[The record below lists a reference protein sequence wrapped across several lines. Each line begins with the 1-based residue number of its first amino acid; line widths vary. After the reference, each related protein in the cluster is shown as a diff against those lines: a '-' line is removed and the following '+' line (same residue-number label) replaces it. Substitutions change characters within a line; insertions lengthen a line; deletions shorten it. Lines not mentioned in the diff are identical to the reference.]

1 MDSQRVWNFL
11 CTTSSILSLLS
22 LKESAVSS
30 QITFSA
36 KILHSQRKATRKVAP
51 FSPLCTPAC
60 KRGSN
65 EVIFSHSQSYRREK
79 FLLLYVADMLLEQL
93 LPFFAPRTPQ
103 HVNDNN
109 FCAAQQ
115 IHTQPLAH
123 TNGTLAYK
131 SCAGA
136 LGVILLGQILVQFTR
151 DPLFGEVTSFT

>member
-1 MDSQRVWNFL
+1 VYGTFL
-11 CTTSSILSLLS
+11 ASSTSRILSPLS

-30 QITFSA
+30 QITFFLLKSFIHRERLQE
-36 KILHSQRKATRKVAP
+36 KDAP
-51 FSPLCTPAC
+51 FSPLCTAAC

-151 DPLFGEVTSFT
+151 EPLFGEVTSFT

>member
-1 MDSQRVWNFL
+1 MDTRRVWNFL
-11 CTTSSILSLLS
+11 CSTSCILSPLS
-22 LKESAVSS
+22 PKESAVFS
-30 QITFSA
+30 QMTFSL
-36 KILHSQRKATRKVAP
+36 KSFIRRERLQEKVAP
-51 FSPLCTPAC
+51 ISPLCTPAC

-93 LPFFAPRTPQ
+93 LPFFAPRTSQ

-151 DPLFGEVTSFT
+151 EPLFGEVTSFT

>member
-1 MDSQRVWNFL
+1 
-11 CTTSSILSLLS
+11 
-22 LKESAVSS
+22 
-30 QITFSA
+30 
-36 KILHSQRKATRKVAP
+36 
-51 FSPLCTPAC
+51 
-60 KRGSN
+60 
-65 EVIFSHSQSYRREK
+65 
-79 FLLLYVADMLLEQL
+79 MLLEQL
-93 LPFFAPRTPQ
+93 LLFFAPRTPQ

-151 DPLFGEVTSFT
+151 EPLFGEVTSFT